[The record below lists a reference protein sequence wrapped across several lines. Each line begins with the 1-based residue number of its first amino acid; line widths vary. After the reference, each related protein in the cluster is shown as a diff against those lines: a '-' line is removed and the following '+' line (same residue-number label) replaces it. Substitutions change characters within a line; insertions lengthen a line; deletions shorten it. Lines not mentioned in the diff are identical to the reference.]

1 MDVSGAL
8 KSFRD
13 GGYGGK
19 DASSEPKEAAGPRTI
34 TLTDDEAKELAG
46 YSGGEGA
53 EQECLVTGRLSGSE
67 LTVTSVKSSGGGQ
80 DDMAKEVMDRM
91 GGAGRLGSPAPMMQ
105 NQTMPS
111 PS

>member
-19 DASSEPKEAAGPRTI
+19 DQASEPKESAGPRTI
-34 TLTDDEAKELAG
+34 TLTDDEAKELSG
-46 YSGGEGA
+46 YSQAEGS
-53 EQECLVTGRLSGSE
+53 EQECLVTGRLVGSE
-67 LTVTSVKSSGGGQ
+67 FTVTSVKSSGGGQ

-91 GGAGRLGSPAPMMQ
+91 GGGGASPVPMMQ